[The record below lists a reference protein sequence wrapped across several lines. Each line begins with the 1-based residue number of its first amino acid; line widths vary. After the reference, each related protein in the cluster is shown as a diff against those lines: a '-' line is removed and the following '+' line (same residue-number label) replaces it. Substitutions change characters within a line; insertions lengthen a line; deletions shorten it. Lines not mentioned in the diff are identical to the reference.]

1 MRRLFPIAVACGA
14 LTLVTWLAACGGEPE
29 PEGAL
34 GQPVT
39 LSPVLAMDLVDR
51 IEATGQL
58 LAKEHAKI
66 AAEVGGRI
74 TEVLIDEGARV
85 ETGAEVLAIDPERR
99 SLERDSARARVD
111 EARENLREQEREHRR
126 MRDLRASKVASQTRL
141 DQAETDLK
149 LAKSRLLAAE
159 AQLGVVERALRDATV
174 TAPFSG
180 LIARRTVSRGEF
192 VVPGQELFEL
202 VALDPIEVE
211 FRVNEVD
218 SGRVAL
224 GQTVGVR
231 VAPFPDETFGASV
244 TFVSPT
250 IDTRTRTL
258 RVKAQLENPE
268 GRLRPGLFARVDLG
282 ISARAGVP
290 MILEEAI
297 LQRADGAVVFRA
309 NGGNRVERLVI
320 ESGVHHDGYVEV
332 VNGLAPGDM
341 IVSRGQARLVEGQP
355 VVPRNPDGTLV
366 GRPMPDVA
374 EAPESQR

>member
-1 MRRLFPIAVACGA
+1 MTRLLAIAVVCGA
-14 LTLVTWLAACGGEPE
+14 LMLAACRGEPE
-29 PEGAL
+29 PEEAS

-39 LSPVLAMDLVDR
+39 LNPVLAMDLVDR

-58 LAKEHAKI
+58 LAKERAEI

-74 TEVLIDEGARV
+74 TEVLIDEGAGV
-85 ETGAEVLAIDPERR
+85 EAGAGVLAIDPERR
-99 SLERDSARARVD
+99 SLERDSARARMD
-111 EARENLREQEREHRR
+111 EARESLREQEREYRR

-149 LAKSRLLAAE
+149 LGKSRLLAAE

-174 TAPFSG
+174 SAPFSG

-192 VVPGQELFEL
+192 VAPGQELFEL
-202 VALDPIEVE
+202 VSLDPIEVE
-211 FRVNEVD
+211 FHVTEVD

-224 GQTVGVR
+224 GQIVGVR

-258 RVKAQLENPE
+258 RVKAQLDNPE

-282 ISARAGVP
+282 ISAREGVP

-297 LQRADGAVVFRA
+297 LRRADGAVVFRA
-309 NGGNRVERLVI
+309 NGENRVERLVI
-320 ESGVHHDGYVEV
+320 ETGVYHDGYVEV
-332 VNGLAPGDM
+332 VRGLVSGDM
-341 IVSRGQARLVEGQP
+341 IVTRGQARLIEGQR

-366 GRPMPDVA
+366 DRPMPDVA